1 MIKIDK
7 PDSFILKDKVRVVTE
22 MCVWEMLHSDNSLEI
37 QVKIG
42 RYNKPSKDLVN
53 KICRS
58 ELTLDSEE
66 LNNFLINLF
75 SNKNFKFNFEQIKN
89 DAYKQ
94 KIIESLNNP
103 ENKQILLSF
112 FNKKENQHL
121 IPEKIKF
128 DQISAITEFEKS
140 LNENLKNENY
150 WQKWFEQNKWV
161 FGGEAVRIIGDRKID
176 QNNIADI
183 KIESLDGFLDIV
195 ELKTPKEEFWSQDG
209 NHLYPSQSLN
219 KAITQ
224 ASRYVFETERESNSA
239 KALQTNQITIV
250 KPRCTLIFGRSNN
263 WKEKEKISYRI
274 LNSNYHNIQI
284 LTFDYVLLRARQI
297 LKLNN

>member
-112 FNKKENQHL
+112 FSSLKYTPSSDHYKLTVEDAGL
-121 IPEKIKF
+121 VVSTIILGG
-128 DQISAITEFEKS
+128 AIVST
-140 LNENLKNENY
+140 
-150 WQKWFEQNKWV
+150 
-161 FGGEAVRIIGDRKID
+161 GGLSMPATAAV
-176 QNNIADI
+176 IALPAV
-183 KIESLDGFLDIV
+183 S
-195 ELKTPKEEFWSQDG
+195 
-209 NHLYPSQSLN
+209 
-219 KAITQ
+219 
-224 ASRYVFETERESNSA
+224 
-239 KALQTNQITIV
+239 
-250 KPRCTLIFGRSNN
+250 
-263 WKEKEKISYRI
+263 
-274 LNSNYHNIQI
+274 
-284 LTFDYVLLRARQI
+284 
-297 LKLNN
+297 

>member
-53 KICRS
+53 KTCRS

-66 LNNFLINLF
+66 LNNFLVNLF
-75 SNKNFKFNFEQIKN
+75 SNKNFKFNFEEIKN
-89 DAYKQ
+89 DEYKQ

-121 IPEKIKF
+121 IYEKIRFNQVSSIK
-128 DQISAITEFEKS
+128 EFEKS
-140 LNENLKNENY
+140 LNEDFKKENY
-150 WQKWFEQNKWV
+150 WQKWFEKNKWV
-161 FGGEAVRIIGDRKID
+161 FGGEAVRIIDRKID

-183 KIESLDGFLDIV
+183 RFESLDGFVDAI
-195 ELKTPKEEFWSQDG
+195 ELKTPKQEFWVQDG
-209 NHLYPSQSLN
+209 NDLYPSHLLN

-224 ASRYVFETERESNSA
+224 VSRYIFETERESNSL
-239 KALQTNQITIV
+239 KSFEKNRITIV

-263 WKEKEKISYRI
+263 WKEKERTSFRI

-284 LTFDYVLLRARQI
+284 LTFDHVLLRAKQI